1 MPAMSA
7 SYPHPVIARE
17 GWPFLAAAVGL
28 AVASG
33 WLIGWW
39 SAPLWLAVLFV
50 LQFFRDPPRQAPGDA
65 RTVVAPAD
73 GRIVAVGAAYDPY
86 LKRDTLKV
94 SIFMNV
100 FNAHSNRSPVDGEV
114 RQRWYHPGTFVN
126 ASLDK
131 A

>member
-50 LQFFRDPPRQAPGDA
+50 LQFFRDPPRQAPGGSES
-65 RTVVAPAD
+65 RGGTW
-73 GRIVAVGAAYDPY
+73 
-86 LKRDTLKV
+86 
-94 SIFMNV
+94 
-100 FNAHSNRSPVDGEV
+100 
-114 RQRWYHPGTFVN
+114 RQRLRHQHGDCHAA
-126 ASLDK
+126 ASCLSPISADRF
-131 A
+131 